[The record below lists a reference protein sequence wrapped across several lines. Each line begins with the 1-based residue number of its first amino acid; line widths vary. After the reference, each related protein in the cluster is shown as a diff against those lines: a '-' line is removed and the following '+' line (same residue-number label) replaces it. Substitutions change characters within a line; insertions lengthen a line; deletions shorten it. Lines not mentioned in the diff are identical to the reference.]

1 MRYIRSEN
9 LKYKRSF
16 SRKLIFV
23 VPIITAFVAV
33 IFGGIRN
40 FQAQTIYWW
49 YTFLLPGTVAIYCSL
64 SEKKEKS
71 VRYTKT
77 DAET

>member
-49 YTFLLPGTVAIYCSL
+49 YTFLF
-64 SEKKEKS
+64 
-71 VRYTKT
+71 
-77 DAET
+77 

>member
-40 FQAQTIYWW
+40 FQAQVTKKI
-49 YTFLLPGTVAIYCSL
+49 LLG
-64 SEKKEKS
+64 KESNLQGNYVYS
-71 VRYTKT
+71 VIAR
-77 DAET
+77 